1 MLKVHSGH
9 RYRPHRTVRLRLNT
23 QVREKEG
30 RVRPFS
36 VFEPHNREQT
46 YASGIPFCSAYCP
59 ERTHKYT
66 FYPIKMQEI
75 PTKTSFMDNYS
86 FAAPCRQPPPFAC
99 LPSCLLLPPSASRLP
114 SAACRLPS
122 ASTLRLPSASTLRL
136 PSAST
141 HAPLLYAAPPL
152 RTSPSIR
159 AATNFPNRPA
169 TNFPR
174 RPATDFPPGRDG
186 LPSPAAT
193 DFPPRPRQTSLPGCD
208 GLPSPAA
215 TDKKKCDPKVALE
228 SFQISVKQIFTNSI
242 SIPPR

>member
-1 MLKVHSGH
+1 MTCVPAPRNGLLHEGGVVLKVHSGH

-99 LPSCLLLPPSASRLP
+99 LPSCLLLPPSTFRLP
-114 SAACRLPS
+114 SAACRLPPAVS
-122 ASTLRLPSASTLRL
+122 FHPCALAICRPTAPHKPLHPS
-136 PSAST
+136 
-141 HAPLLYAAPPL
+141 
-152 RTSPSIR
+152 
-159 AATNFPNRPA
+159 
-169 TNFPR
+169 
-174 RPATDFPPGRDG
+174 RDE
-186 LPSPAAT
+186 LSLPAAT
-193 DFPPRPRQTSLPGCD
+193 DFPSRLRRT
-208 GLPSPAA
+208 
-215 TDKKKCDPKVALE
+215 KKCDPKVALE

>member
-1 MLKVHSGH
+1 MTCVPAPRNGLLHEGGVVLKVHSGH

-99 LPSCLLLPPSASRLP
+99 LPSCLLLPPSTFRLPPAVSRQP
-114 SAACRLPS
+114 SAAC
-122 ASTLRLPSASTLRL
+122 RL

-159 AATNFPNRPA
+159 AATNFP
-169 TNFPR
+169 
-174 RPATDFPPGRDG
+174 
-186 LPSPAAT
+186 S
-193 DFPPRPRQTSLPGCD
+193 RPRQTSLPGCD
-208 GLPSPAA
+208 GQ
-215 TDKKKCDPKVALE
+215 KKCDPKVALE

>member
-1 MLKVHSGH
+1 MTCVPAPRNGLLHEGGVVLKVHSGH

-99 LPSCLLLPPSASRLP
+99 LPSCLLLPPSTFRLP
-114 SAACRLPS
+114 PAVSFHPPPAVSFHPCALAICRPTVPHKPLHPS
-122 ASTLRLPSASTLRL
+122 
-136 PSAST
+136 
-141 HAPLLYAAPPL
+141 
-152 RTSPSIR
+152 
-159 AATNFPNRPA
+159 
-169 TNFPR
+169 
-174 RPATDFPPGRDG
+174 RDE
-186 LPSPAAT
+186 LSLPAAT
-193 DFPPRPRQTSLPGCD
+193 DFPSRPRQTSLPGCD
-208 GLPSPAA
+208 GQ
-215 TDKKKCDPKVALE
+215 KKCDPKVALE
-228 SFQISVKQIFTNSI
+228 NFQEPYF
-242 SIPPR
+242 